1 MMMKK
6 VLGGLLLLCV
16 TLSTRAQ
23 LMIDA
28 LDTDYTIDFTG
39 FAGEG
44 FAPDPTDG
52 QLDSD
57 TWKVTGLSDGD
68 LEFGDTGTS
77 GDYAKGTTTGFV
89 TSGGIYAADVFGN
102 QGLMVQPT
110 ADDFTPGSFVLR
122 LENNTGS
129 TIGELDVAY
138 TIYALN
144 DQNRA
149 NSFNFSY
156 SYDDET
162 WIEIG
167 DLDYTSPEFGVGIP
181 EFEDKATTLIGLI
194 WDDGQFFYLRW
205 TGDDVSGSGS
215 RDEFALDDIVVN
227 ASEGEAIVV
236 GGFSST
242 SATVAEDGTSID
254 IDVELTSDAD
264 CTLEVTVNDGSVA
277 ENDVDFSLA
286 DPTVLT
292 FFEGSDFIQT
302 ITVAI
307 TDDADV
313 EGDESFLLDLAVT
326 AGTCLLGAADQV
338 EVTITDNDEPVATVV
353 DIADVTGE
361 DADGIATSDGDFVT
375 MTGVVYGGNLRDG
388 GLDFTIIDNTAGIK
402 VFNFSETLGYTPAE
416 GDEITVTGFIT
427 QFNGLTEIIP
437 EELTFNSADNTLKVP
452 VAVSNLDESTESDL
466 VQLSNCTLNDPAQWL
481 GDGSSFNLDVTCDGT
496 PIVMRIDDL
505 VNLST
510 MEAPEGAF
518 NLTGIGGQFD
528 TDAPYLQGYQILPR
542 YSEDIEAIIIDNIES
557 PDAATIAIFPNPNRG
572 QFALRLSDLESDA
585 AVQVI
590 DMTGKVVNDLM
601 ISQSMNGAATMIE
614 LPAAGIYQL
623 VISTNNGTTIKEVV
637 VQ

>member
-277 ENDVDFSLA
+277 EN
-286 DPTVLT
+286 
-292 FFEGSDFIQT
+292 
-302 ITVAI
+302 
-307 TDDADV
+307 
-313 EGDESFLLDLAVT
+313 
-326 AGTCLLGAADQV
+326 
-338 EVTITDNDEPVATVV
+338 
-353 DIADVTGE
+353 
-361 DADGIATSDGDFVT
+361 
-375 MTGVVYGGNLRDG
+375 
-388 GLDFTIIDNTAGIK
+388 
-402 VFNFSETLGYTPAE
+402 
-416 GDEITVTGFIT
+416 
-427 QFNGLTEIIP
+427 
-437 EELTFNSADNTLKVP
+437 
-452 VAVSNLDESTESDL
+452 
-466 VQLSNCTLNDPAQWL
+466 
-481 GDGSSFNLDVTCDGT
+481 
-496 PIVMRIDDL
+496 
-505 VNLST
+505 
-510 MEAPEGAF
+510 
-518 NLTGIGGQFD
+518 
-528 TDAPYLQGYQILPR
+528 
-542 YSEDIEAIIIDNIES
+542 
-557 PDAATIAIFPNPNRG
+557 
-572 QFALRLSDLESDA
+572 
-585 AVQVI
+585 
-590 DMTGKVVNDLM
+590 
-601 ISQSMNGAATMIE
+601 
-614 LPAAGIYQL
+614 
-623 VISTNNGTTIKEVV
+623 
-637 VQ
+637 

>member
-1 MMMKK
+1 MKK
-6 VLGGLLLLCV
+6 VIGGLLLICV
-16 TLSTRAQ
+16 TFSTRAQ

-28 LDTDYTIDFTG
+28 FDTDYTIDFTG
-39 FAGEG
+39 FAGDG
-44 FAPDPTDG
+44 FDPDPTAG

-57 TWKVTGLSDGD
+57 TWRVTGLSDGD

-77 GDYAKGTTTGFV
+77 GDYARGTTTGFV
-89 TSGGIYAADVFGN
+89 SSGGIYAADVFGN

-110 ADDFTPGSFVLR
+110 ADDFTPGSFILR

-129 TIGELDVAY
+129 SIGELDIAY

-144 DQNRA
+144 DQDRA

-162 WIEIG
+162 WIEV
-167 DLDYTSPEFGVGIP
+167 DALDYTSPEFGVGLP

-205 TGDDVSGSGS
+205 TGDDATGSGS
-215 RDEFALDDIVVN
+215 RDEFALDDIIVN
-227 ASEGEAIVV
+227 ASEGEAVVV
-236 GGFSST
+236 GGFSTT

-264 CTLEVTVNDGSVA
+264 CTLEVTVNDGSEA

-286 DPTVLT
+286 DPTVLE
-292 FFEGSDFIQT
+292 FFTGSDFIQT
-302 ITVAI
+302 ITIAI
-307 TDDADV
+307 TDDAEV
-313 EGDESFLLDLAVT
+313 EGDETFLLDLAVT
-326 AGTCLLGAADQV
+326 AGTCILGAADQI

-361 DADGIATSDGDFVT
+361 DADGIATSDGDYVT

-437 EELTFNSADNTLKVP
+437 EELTFNSADNTLKIP
-452 VAVSNLDESTESDL
+452 VSVSNLDESTESDL

-481 GDGSSFNLDVTCDGT
+481 GDGSSFNLDCTCDGT

-505 VNLST
+505 VDLST
-510 MEAPEGAF
+510 MTAPEGAF

-557 PDAATIAIFPNPNRG
+557 PLAKNLSVYPNPNQG
-572 QFALRLSDLESDA
+572 TFALRLNDLQSDA

-590 DMTGKVVNDLM
+590 DMSGRVVSDLM
-601 ISQSMNGAATMIE
+601 ISQSMSGAATMIE

-623 VISTNNGTTIKEVV
+623 VISANNGTTIKEVV